1 MRPHPT
7 RLMPPTIAAVTI
19 ALALVGCQGYL
30 VFTTATTFGLDISQQ
45 ANQTPHVVLGYKRG
59 ELASIPV
66 TQKNASATEDT
77 YSVLAYFC
85 AKYDPILSQSTTDS
99 LQIRSVFTTGMAAR
113 AAASNA
119 DMQRYFAEAAMKKIV
134 SGSEPSDKKCF

>member
-59 ELASIPV
+59 ELASIPA

>member
-1 MRPHPT
+1 MRPQPT
-7 RLMPPTIAAVTI
+7 RRSLATLAAVAI
-19 ALALVGCQGYL
+19 AFSLSGCQGYL

-59 ELASIPV
+59 EVASIPASR
-66 TQKNASATEDT
+66 KNASATEDT

-99 LQIRSVFTTGMAAR
+99 LQIRSVFTTGMAAQT
-113 AAASNA
+113 AASNT
-119 DMQRYFAEAAMKKIV
+119 DMQRFFAEAAMKKIV
-134 SGSEPSDKKCF
+134 GGSEPSDKKCF